1 MQLRACRDAPDGVP
15 KTRCRA
21 GEPCGG
27 HRKCAAPPGA
37 QPDRGGCSVLSS
49 QNPVIP
55 DEIVMHSS
63 CVVRPVPRFSGT
75 SPANQIMDVNF
86 PQNRP
91 ARRWCARRKR
101 VALAGHGRDRGS
113 VVGTRPPSRPHRHG
127 FVARARESRIDRR
140 DLLQILGIRSP
151 VIERVR
157 GGSAPHGPA
166 DPAGPLSVGDPRSLG
181 QSACPRVATPV
192 RAWGG
197 SDPCGRTLQR
207 QGSPALGRAGVGSRC
222 GHVGVRIRQGPP
234 SCSVFRLPRDND
246 GRLVPAISRS
256 SRVRIGG
263 ACARSPASGCAPR
276 AQTGCLPLATERA

>member
-1 MQLRACRDAPDGVP
+1 M
-15 KTRCRA
+15 
-21 GEPCGG
+21 
-27 HRKCAAPPGA
+27 
-37 QPDRGGCSVLSS
+37 LSS

-91 ARRWCARRKR
+91 ARPWCARRKR

-127 FVARARESRIDRR
+127 FVAHTRESRIDRR

-166 DPAGPLSVGDPRSLG
+166 DPAGPLSVGDSRSLG

-207 QGSPALGRAGVGSRC
+207 QGSPALGRAGVGRRC

-234 SCSVFRLPRDND
+234 SCSVFRLPWTTTGGWCQQFL
-246 GRLVPAISRS
+246 GRVVFGSE
-256 SRVRIGG
+256 
-263 ACARSPASGCAPR
+263 ARAHGRRPPVAPR
-276 AQTGCLPLATERA
+276 ALRPGFSHSPPSGHEPGPGRHRATRF